1 MPTAAS
7 TRDWIVAYDIHS
19 KRSRRYVASLLEG
32 SAQRA
37 QKSVFTTQCTQHE
50 MVGLLQQIEREVD
63 AGDRIVCWP
72 VILHS
77 PVPALHKAQH
87 RSLRVPDYWIA

>member
-1 MPTAAS
+1 MPSPAS
-7 TRDWIVAYDIHS
+7 TRDFIVAYDIHS
-19 KRSRRYVASLLEG
+19 KRSRSYVASLLEG

-50 MVGLLQQIEREVD
+50 MVGLLKQIEREV
-63 AGDRIVCWP
+63 ASNDRIVCWP
-72 VILHS
+72 VTLRS

-87 RSLRVPDYWIA
+87 RSQRLPDYWIA